1 MGAISGVPTTRVTD
15 QFIRQR
21 LMQQVQYSQRE
32 LYRLQVQMSTGYQY
46 EFPSEKPIA
55 SLRVISLQRLLEQK
69 AQVKTNLA
77 TSQSFLDAS
86 DAALSRVSQ
95 IVAEAR
101 GTALGVLG
109 TTSTQEQRAA
119 AAQQVRYALQQ
130 LVDAGNQNFR
140 GRYLFSG
147 SQTEVRP
154 FSTVGNGLIRYEGNE
169 TVLQSYSD
177 VDLLFDTNIPGSRV
191 FGALSAEILG
201 TADLN
206 PALTFDTPLSQ
217 LHNGDGVSLGSI
229 AISDGTKTVTV
240 DLSRAHTIGDVALMI
255 KRQATGIPLNVEVG
269 QRGLIL
275 SLASATGDLSVRE
288 VGQGVTARQLGI
300 LTPIGVGTGPI
311 VGEDLDPQLVPTTRL
326 ADTLGTFARAVI
338 RFPGTDNDFVV
349 QAVHHGE
356 AWNGVRIRLEDDPTI
371 HWGDEV
377 ATYDAGAGE
386 IVIRIDEG
394 HTQAGHVVD
403 AINRAND
410 AGLLPFRA
418 SLDPTDRD
426 AYPGQGLVMPT
437 DPGQWAGITQGGSGQ
452 DLDLESGI
460 QVVNGGQT
468 YTISLAD
475 VVTVQDLLN
484 RLNTSGAGVLA
495 EIAANGTGINVRSQI
510 SGSDFAIGENGGS
523 TAGQLGIRS
532 FTGSVFLRD
541 LNYGRGV
548 DDYQSEGQ
556 KAVAV
561 WNSPGLN
568 NALKL
573 TAREPGPEWNG
584 YQLRFYDSGLPPGS
598 EILTFDE
605 TNKEIA
611 VGIAPGY
618 TTAKTVVDLFAA
630 SPGARDHFSLE
641 LLNEDEW
648 LNDGSGLVKLGE
660 TTTSGGS
667 SGGIDFLIQRADG
680 VTLEIDVQGAMT
692 VQDILDRINNHPD
705 NPPRSPGGDPW
716 LIARLSRFGNGI
728 ELVDDSIGPGTLTVS
743 RTSMSRAAIDLGLI
757 PEGSESATVSSPG
770 SIAVAEAT
778 SAGLNSDLIF
788 RTRRPTSEGNG
799 FQVVFEDA
807 GADPESFSFDAANR
821 VLRFRIQP
829 GVTTANRIIELF
841 QEHPTAGQT
850 FEVVLDPTD
859 GNDGSGVVDL
869 TDPGQPPTLT
879 GGSPSYLTGRD
890 VNPLETE
897 GLFTALIR
905 LAAALDRNDVREV
918 QRAIEMLDQA
928 DVSMNFVRA
937 ELGTKQQ
944 AHEILKTRLEDEDT
958 QLRQVLS
965 NDYEADL
972 VEVVSEFTGRQAA
985 LQAALKASAQIYQL
999 SLLNYL

>member
-21 LMQQVQYSQRE
+21 LMAQVQYTQRE

-46 EFPSEKPIA
+46 EFPSEAPIA

-119 AAQQVRYALQQ
+119 AAQQIRHALQQ

-140 GRYLFSG
+140 GRYLFAG
-147 SQTEVRP
+147 SQTQVRP
-154 FSTVGNGLIRYEGNE
+154 FSTVGNGLIRYDGNE

-191 FGALSAEILG
+191 FGSLSAEITG
-201 TADLN
+201 RADLN

-229 AISDGTKTVTV
+229 AVSDGSQTAII
-240 DLSRAHTIGDVALMI
+240 DLSGAHTIGDAALMI
-255 KRQATGIPLNVEVG
+255 KRQAGGMPLNVEVG

-275 SLASATGDLSVRE
+275 SLASAAGDLSVRE
-288 VGQGVTARQLGI
+288 VGQGVTASQLGI

-311 VGEDLDPQLVPTTRL
+311 IGEDLNPRLVPGTRL

-338 RFPGTDNDFVV
+338 RFPGTDNDFTI

-356 AWNGVRIRLEDDPTI
+356 EFNDVRIRLEDDPTV
-371 HWGDEV
+371 HWGEEV
-377 ATYDAGAGE
+377 VTYDSVAKE
-386 IVIRIDEG
+386 IVVRIDEG

-403 AINRAND
+403 ALNRAND
-410 AGLLPFRA
+410 AGVLPFRA

-426 AYPGQGLVMPT
+426 AYPGQGLVSPT
-437 DPGQWAGITQGGSGQ
+437 DPGQWAGTTQDGSGE
-452 DLDLESGI
+452 DLDLRSGI

-475 VVTVQDLLN
+475 AVTVEDLLN
-484 RLNTSGAGVLA
+484 RLNTSGAGLLA
-495 EIAANGTGINVRSQI
+495 EIASDGTGINVRSRI
-510 SGSDFAIGENGGS
+510 SGDDFAIGENGGN
-523 TAGQLGIRS
+523 TAAQLGIRS
-532 FTGSVFLRD
+532 FHEGVFLRD
-541 LNYGRGV
+541 LNHGRGV
-548 DDYQSEGQ
+548 QDYQSEGQ
-556 KAVAV
+556 YAAAV
-561 WNSPGLN
+561 WDSSGLN
-568 NALKL
+568 NALQLK
-573 TAREPGPEWNG
+573 ARESGPDWND
-584 YQLRFYDSGLPPGS
+584 YKLRFYDSGLPPGS

-618 TTAKTVVDLFAA
+618 TTAQRVVDLFAA

-641 LLNEDEW
+641 LYNENDVP
-648 LNDGSGLVKLGE
+648 NDGTGLVQLGE
-660 TTTSGGS
+660 TATSGGS

-680 VTLEIDVQGAMT
+680 VTLEIDVQGAAT
-692 VQDILDRINNHPD
+692 IQDVLDRINHHPD

-728 ELVDDSIGPGTLTVS
+728 ELVDDSIGSGTLTVT
-743 RTSMSRAAIDLGLI
+743 RTQMSRAAIDLGLI
-757 PEGSESATVSSPG
+757 PEGAESATVSSPG
-770 SIAVAEAT
+770 SIAVAEAA
-778 SAGLNSDLIF
+778 SASPNSDLIF

-807 GADPESFSFDAANR
+807 GADPESFSYDAANR
-821 VLRFRIQP
+821 ILRFKIQP
-829 GVTTANRIIELF
+829 GITTANRIIELF
-841 QEHPTAGQT
+841 QGHATASQT

-859 GNDGSGVVDL
+859 GNDGTGPVDL
-869 TDPGQPPTLT
+869 TDPGNPPTLT
-879 GGSPSYLTGRD
+879 GGAPSYLTGRD

-905 LAAALDRNDVREV
+905 LAAALDRNDVPEV
-918 QRAIEMLDQA
+918 QRAVEMLDQA
-928 DVSMNFVRA
+928 DVATNFVRA
-937 ELGTKQQ
+937 EFGTKQQ
-944 AHEILKTRLEDEDT
+944 ALEILKTRLDDEDT

-965 NDYEADL
+965 NDYEVDL

>member
-119 AAQQVRYALQQ
+119 AAQQIRHALQQ
-130 LVDAGNQNFR
+130 LADAGNQNFR
-140 GRYLFSG
+140 GRYLFAG
-147 SQTEVRP
+147 SQTETRP
-154 FSTVGNGLIRYEGNE
+154 FSTVGNGRIRYDGNE

-191 FGALSAEILG
+191 FGALSGEVVG
-201 TADLN
+201 KADLT

-229 AISDGTKTVTV
+229 AISDGTQTAVV
-240 DLSRAHTIGDVALMI
+240 DLSGAHTIGDVALMI
-255 KRQATGIPLNVEVG
+255 KRQAAGLALNVEVG

-275 SLASATGDLSVRE
+275 RLASSAGDLSVRE
-288 VGQGVTARQLGI
+288 VGHGVTARQLGI

-311 VGEDLDPQLVPTTRL
+311 VGEDLDPRIVPGTLL
-326 ADTLGTFARAVI
+326 ADTLGTYARAVI
-338 RFPGTDNDFVV
+338 RFPGTDNDFFV
-349 QAVHHGE
+349 QAVRHGTE
-356 AWNGVRIRLEDDPTI
+356 WNDVRIRLEDDPAV
-371 HWGDEV
+371 HWGEEV
-377 ATYDAGAGE
+377 VTYDAIAKE
-386 IVIRIDEG
+386 IVVRIDEG
-394 HTQAGHVVD
+394 HSQAGHVVD
-403 AINRAND
+403 AINLAND
-410 AGLLPFRA
+410 AGVLPFRA

-426 AYPGQGLVMPT
+426 AYPGQGLVAPT
-437 DPGQWAGITQGGSGQ
+437 DPGLWAGITQGGSGQ
-452 DLDLESGI
+452 DLDIKSGI
-460 QVVNGGQT
+460 QVVNGGET
-468 YTISLAD
+468 FTISLAD
-475 VVTVQDLLN
+475 AVTVEDVLN
-484 RLNTSGAGVLA
+484 RLNTSGAGLLA
-495 EIAANGTGINVRSQI
+495 EINSNGTGINVRSRI
-510 SGSDFAIGENGGS
+510 SGADFAIGENGGT
-523 TAGQLGIRS
+523 TAAQLGIRS
-532 FTGSVFLRD
+532 FDTGVFLQD

-548 DDYQSEGQ
+548 QDYQSEGQ
-556 KAVAV
+556 KSTAV
-561 WNSPGLN
+561 WDSSGLN

-573 TAREPGPEWNG
+573 TAREAGPDWNG
-584 YQLRFYDSGLPPGS
+584 YRLRFYDAGLPPGS
-598 EILTFDE
+598 EILTFDQI
-605 TNKEIA
+605 NKEIA

-618 TTAKTVVDLFAA
+618 TTAQRVVDLFAA
-630 SPGARDHFSLE
+630 SPGARDYFTLE
-641 LLNEDEW
+641 LYNEQDVP
-648 LNDGSGLVKLGE
+648 NDGTGLVKLGE
-660 TTTSGGS
+660 TLTSGGS

-680 VTLEIDVQGAMT
+680 VTLEIDVQGAST
-692 VQDILDRINNHPD
+692 IQDVLDRINHHPD
-705 NPPRSPGGDPW
+705 NPPRSPGSDPW

-743 RTSMSRAAIDLGLI
+743 RSRMSRAAIDLGLI
-757 PEGSESATVSSPG
+757 PEGAESATVSSPG
-770 SIAVAEAT
+770 SIAVAEAA
-778 SAGLNSDLIF
+778 SPGLNNDLIF
-788 RTRRPTSEGNG
+788 RTRRPTSAGNG
-799 FQVVFEDA
+799 FRVVFEDA
-807 GADPESFSFDAANR
+807 GTDPESFSFDPANR

-829 GVTTANRIIELF
+829 GITTANRIIELF
-841 QEHPTAGQT
+841 QEHPTAPQT
-850 FEVVLDPTD
+850 FEVVLDPAD
-859 GNDGSGVVDL
+859 GNDGSGFVDL
-869 TDPGQPPTLT
+869 TNPTAPPTLT

-905 LAAALDRNDVREV
+905 LAAALDRNDVPEV
-918 QRAIEMLDQA
+918 QRAVEMLDRA
-928 DVSMNFVRA
+928 DVATNFVRA
-937 ELGTKQQ
+937 EFGTKQQ
-944 AHEILKTRLEDEDT
+944 ALDILKTRLDDEDT

-965 NDYEADL
+965 NDYEVDL